1 MLKIKDP
8 ESAEGLFPG
17 KKAFSS
23 LPQENTLISEN
34 KHILMCLP
42 RYTGVNRLKSKV
54 EWHKDTIPLSTSNLV
69 PIIPEETLLARK
81 AYSCASQERFFGID
95 RLVNSPSTSSGS

>member
-23 LPQENTLISEN
+23 LPQENTLIPEN
-34 KHILMCLP
+34 KHISHMFTP
-42 RYTGVNRLKSKV
+42 YPGA
-54 EWHKDTIPLSTSNLV
+54 HPD
-69 PIIPEETLLARK
+69 
-81 AYSCASQERFFGID
+81 Q
-95 RLVNSPSTSSGS
+95 SSAHLIF